1 MSAEVG
7 AMSEQLRTIH
17 IAQVIISLGRGGA
30 ELVLRRLVE
39 AHKTPKSPVRHS
51 VIVLKDIGVHG
62 QPLLDAGIDVHCLR
76 MRGFWDVPSVLFR
89 LVKSLRQLKPDLVQT
104 WMYHA
109 DLLGG
114 WAAHWLGLP
123 VIWGIHSYDLSQGG
137 ARSTRLVQKL
147 CAWSSHRVPKRI
159 LCVAEAS
166 KRIHVAL
173 GYDAERMTVIANG
186 FNVDMP
192 EVTAESVQALRH
204 SIGVA
209 DHELLVGC
217 VGRFNPAK
225 DHKNF
230 VQAAA
235 LVLRQNHDARFV
247 MVGAGLLEGNTSL
260 SEWIRTSSCDPS
272 RLIRLGERSD
282 VPLLLASM
290 DVFCS
295 SSRTEAFPLVVGE
308 AMVMGRALVVTDVGD
323 TAVLVGD
330 TAILVPPRNPK
341 ALADGL
347 LRVLALT
354 TAEREEMGRSAQ
366 ARVCSNF
373 SFAAMM
379 KRFEQVYAEVI
390 PHGFSR

>member
-1 MSAEVG
+1 
-7 AMSEQLRTIH
+7 MSEQLRPIH
-17 IAQVIISLGRGGA
+17 IVQVIISLGRGGA
-30 ELVLRRLVE
+30 EMVLRRLVE
-39 AHKTPKSPVRHS
+39 AHATPASPVRHS

-62 QPLLDAGIDVHCLR
+62 QPLLDAGVDVHCLG
-76 MRGFWDVPSVLFR
+76 MKGVLDVPIVLFR
-89 LVKSLRQLKPDLVQT
+89 LVKLLRQLKPDLVQT

-114 WAAHWLGLP
+114 LAAYWLGLP
-123 VIWGIHSYDLSQGG
+123 VIWGIHSYDLRQGG
-137 ARSTRLVQKL
+137 SRSTRWVQKL
-147 CAWSSHRVPKRI
+147 CAWSSRRVPTRI

-173 GYDAERMTVIANG
+173 GYDSERMTVIPNG

-192 EVTAESVQALRH
+192 EVTAESVRALRH
-204 SIGVA
+204 SMGVA

-225 DHKNF
+225 DHQNF
-230 VQAAA
+230 IQAAA
-235 LVLRQNHDARFV
+235 LVSRQNPDARFV
-247 MVGAGLLEGNTSL
+247 MVGAGLVEGNASL
-260 SEWIRTSSCDPS
+260 NEWIRASGCDPS

-282 VPLLLASM
+282 APLLLAAM

-308 AMVMGRALVVTDVGD
+308 AMVMGRAMVVTDVGD
-323 TAVLVGD
+323 TALLVGD
-330 TAILVPPRNPK
+330 TAVVVPPRDPK

-366 ARVCSNF
+366 ARVRSNF
-373 SFAAMM
+373 SFAAIM

-390 PHGFSR
+390 PRDLAR

>member
-1 MSAEVG
+1 MS
-7 AMSEQLRTIH
+7 MQPTPIH
-17 IAQVIISLGRGGA
+17 IVQVIISLGRGGA
-30 ELVLRRLVE
+30 EMVLRRLVE
-39 AHKTPKSPVRHS
+39 AHATPASPVRHS

-62 QPLLDAGIDVHCLR
+62 QPLLDAGIDVHCLS
-76 MRGFWDVPSVLFR
+76 MRGFWNVPSVLFR
-89 LVKSLRQLKPDLVQT
+89 LVKLLRQLKPDLVQT

-123 VIWGIHSYDLSQGG
+123 VIWGIHSYDLRQGG
-137 ARSTRLVQKL
+137 SRSTRWVQKF
-147 CAWSSHRVPKRI
+147 CAWSSRRVPTRI

-173 GYDAERMTVIANG
+173 GYDAERMTVIPNG

-192 EVTAESVQALRH
+192 EVTAESVRSLRH
-204 SIGVA
+204 SMGVA
-209 DHELLVGC
+209 DHESLVGC

-235 LVLRQNHDARFV
+235 LVLRQHPDARFV

-260 SEWIRTSSCDPS
+260 SEWIRTSGCDPS

-308 AMVMGRALVVTDVGD
+308 AMVMGRAMVVTDVGD

-330 TAILVPPRNPK
+330 TAILVPPREPK

-354 TAEREEMGRSAQ
+354 TAEREAMGQRGRE
-366 ARVCSNF
+366 RVLNNF
-373 SFAAMM
+373 SNE
-379 KRFEQVYAEVI
+379 KILWRIEDVY
-390 PHGFSR
+390 FSVLNNKGK

>member
-1 MSAEVG
+1 
-7 AMSEQLRTIH
+7 MSEQLRPIH
-17 IAQVIISLGRGGA
+17 IVQVIISLGRGGA
-30 ELVLRRLVE
+30 EMVLRRLVE
-39 AHKTPKSPVRHS
+39 AHTTPKSPVRHS

-62 QPLLDAGIDVHCLR
+62 QPLLDAGIDVHCLG
-76 MRGFWDVPSVLFR
+76 MRGVWNVPSVLFR

-114 WAAHWLGLP
+114 WAAHWLGFP

-137 ARSTRLVQKL
+137 SRSTRWVQKI
-147 CAWSSHRVPKRI
+147 CAWSSRRVPTRI

-166 KRIHVAL
+166 KRIHVSL
-173 GYDAERMTVIANG
+173 GYDAERMTVIPNG

-192 EVTAESVQALRH
+192 EVTAESVRALRH
-204 SIGVA
+204 SIGVK

-235 LVLRQNHDARFV
+235 QVLRQNHDARFL
-247 MVGAGLLEGNTSL
+247 MVGTGLLEGNAIL
-260 SEWIRTSSCDPS
+260 SKWIWASGCDPS

-295 SSRTEAFPLVVGE
+295 ASRTEAFPLVVGE
-308 AMVMGRALVVTDVGD
+308 AMVMGRAMVVTDVGD

-330 TAILVPPRNPK
+330 TAILVPPRDPK

-366 ARVCSNF
+366 ARVRSNF
-373 SFAAMM
+373 TFAAIM

-390 PHGFSR
+390 PQGFSR